1 MSVLVFTEAANGKI
15 RKTSLE
21 AVNYATTLAQ
31 NMSTTVTA
39 VIDGSTDATVLADLG
54 KAGAAK
60 VITVAHANL
69 TNGDAS
75 SWASAIE
82 QVAVAGNSSVV
93 IFSHDVMGK
102 AIAPRLAIKMKA
114 GIVAGAVTNPVVNG
128 DQLAV
133 TKNAFSGKATA
144 HFTIHSAKKIIT
156 LLPNSFQVKL
166 GDGNAVV
173 SSMSVNLDSVKG
185 VLKVKEKK
193 TLSTATAPLPEAEL
207 VVSAGRGMKA
217 PENWGIVE
225 ELAQSLG
232 ATTACSRPVADMHWR
247 PHHEHVGQTG
257 IAIRPN
263 LYIAIGIS
271 GAIQHLAGVNG
282 SKTIVVINT
291 DKEAPFF
298 KSADYGII
306 GDAFD
311 VVPRLTAAV
320 KKFKAAQH

>member
-1 MSVLVFTEAANGKI
+1 MSVLVFAEAANGKI

-21 AVNYATTLAQ
+21 AVNYAANIAQ
-31 NMSTTVTA
+31 SLSTSVTA
-39 VIDGSTDATVLADLG
+39 VIDGQTDSAILADLG

-60 VITVAHANL
+60 VVTVTSDKL
-69 TNGDAS
+69 ESGDSAL
-75 SWASAIE
+75 WATAIK
-82 QVAVAGNSSVV
+82 QVAQAENAAVI
-93 IFSHDVMGK
+93 IFSHDLMGK
-102 AIAPRLAIKMKA
+102 AIAPRLAVKLKA
-114 GIVAGAVTNPVVNG
+114 GIVAGAVSNPVVNG
-128 DQLAV
+128 NTMTVSKTAY
-133 TKNAFSGKATA
+133 SGKATA
-144 HFTIHSAKKIIT
+144 HYTIHSEKKIIT
-156 LLPNSFQVKL
+156 LLPNSFPVKS
-166 GDGNAVV
+166 GDGTAVV
-173 SSMSVNLDSVKG
+173 VPMNVNLDNVKG
-185 VLKVKEKK
+185 VVTVKEKK
-193 TLSTATAPLPEAEL
+193 TRSADTAPLPEAEL
-207 VVSAGRGMKA
+207 VVSAGRGLKA

-298 KSADYGII
+298 KSADYGVI
-306 GDAFD
+306 GDAFE
-311 VVPRLTAAV
+311 VVPRLTAAI

>member
-1 MSVLVFTEAANGKI
+1 MSVLVFTEAGNGKI
-15 RKTSLE
+15 RKNSLE
-21 AVNYATTLAQ
+21 AVNYAANLAQ
-31 NMSTTVTA
+31 QLSTSVTA
-39 VIDGSTDATVLADLG
+39 VIDGKTDAALLADLG

-60 VITVAHANL
+60 VVTV
-69 TNGDAS
+69 TGNGLDSGDSAL
-75 SWASAIE
+75 WATALE
-82 QVAVAGNSSVV
+82 QVANAEGSKVI
-93 IFSHDVMGK
+93 IFSHDLMGK
-102 AIAPRLAIKMKA
+102 AIAPRLSVKLKA
-114 GIVAGAVTNPVVNG
+114 GIVAGATGNPTVSGDKLSVVKT
-128 DQLAV
+128 V
-133 TKNAFSGKATA
+133 YSGKASA
-144 HFTIHSAKKIIT
+144 VYSIHSEKKIIT
-156 LLPNSFQVKL
+156 LLPNSFPVKL
-166 GDGNAVV
+166 GDGTASVAPMN
-173 SSMSVNLDSVKG
+173 VNLDGVKG
-185 VLKVKEKK
+185 VVTVKERK
-193 TLSTATAPLPEAEL
+193 TRQASTAPLPEAEL
-207 VVSAGRGMKA
+207 VVSAGRGLKA

-257 IAIRPN
+257 VAIRPN

-298 KSADYGII
+298 KSADYGVI

-311 VVPRLTAAV
+311 VVPKLTAAI

>member
-15 RKTSLE
+15 RKNSLE
-21 AVNYATTLAQ
+21 AVNYAANIAQ
-31 NMSTTVTA
+31 QLSTSVTA
-39 VIDGSTDATVLADLG
+39 VIDGKTDAGILGDLG

-60 VITVAHANL
+60 VVTVTASNL
-69 TNGDAS
+69 ESGDSAL
-75 SWASAIE
+75 WATALE
-82 QVAVAGNSSVV
+82 QVANAENAVV
-93 IFSHDVMGK
+93 IIFPHDLMGK
-102 AIAPRLAIKMKA
+102 AIAPRLSVKLKA
-114 GIVAGAVTNPVVNG
+114 GIVAGAVGNPTVNG
-128 DQLAV
+128 SVLSVAK
-133 TKNAFSGKATA
+133 TAYSGKATA
-144 HFTIHSAKKIIT
+144 VFSISSEKKIIT
-156 LLPNSFQVKL
+156 LLPNSFPVKL
-166 GDGNAVV
+166 GEGTATVTP
-173 SSMSVNLDSVKG
+173 MSANLDGVKG
-185 VLKVKEKK
+185 VVTVKERK
-193 TLSTATAPLPEAEL
+193 TRQASTAPLPEAEL
-207 VVSAGRGMKA
+207 VVSAGRGMKGA
-217 PENWGIVE
+217 ENWGIVE

-298 KSADYGII
+298 KSADYGVI

-311 VVPRLTAAV
+311 VVPRLTAAI